1 MENKPFE
8 ELQSL
13 VIQWSKDRKIIPN
26 STPVAQW
33 NKAQE
38 EMEELLTALL
48 TQDMGGQLD
57 GIGDVLVCIINVAA
71 LSGLDVVECLEHAY
85 GQIKNRRGY
94 LREDGIFV
102 KEKP

>member
-1 MENKPFE
+1 MENKSFE

-38 EMEELLTALL
+38 EMQELLNALL
-48 TQDMGGQLD
+48 THDVDGRVD

-71 LSGLDVVECLEHAY
+71 LSRLDVAECLEHAY
-85 GQIKNRRGY
+85 DQIKDRRGY

-102 KEKP
+102 KE